1 MITNPTRQRT
11 LGGVLPSH
19 PTARPGGRVRNSAE
33 HQAALAWRL
42 TPRDHWIVAMLAEHR
57 VLTATQI
64 TDMAF
69 PSFRSGRQ
77 RLRELHQWSVVDRFQ
92 PFATVGSAPMHYVL
106 APAGAAVLAATHGLE
121 PRDLGYRH
129 DRTLGIAHSLQ
140 LAHTVGV
147 AEWFAALV
155 AAARHGTAT
164 GTGTAAGPA
173 TLETWWS
180 EIRCARLFGDLV
192 RPDGYGRWTNRNR
205 RVEFFLEFDL
215 GTEALSRV
223 AAKLAG
229 YAALTA
235 ATGITTPLLVWLPT
249 SRREAGA
256 RTALY
261 RAWRDLARPGAVPVA
276 TAAAGLLDPRTP
288 HPSPA
293 DPVWLPL
300 HPVGTGRD
308 GARLPLH
315 RLTEAWPHLDH
326 PGSAAP
332 AEAGPSGTADSGTG
346 PHRLPAPL
354 PMPPAPSPRG
364 RTTPAP

>member
-11 LGGVLPSH
+11 LRGVRPSH
-19 PTARPGGRVRNSAE
+19 PTARSGGRIRNSAE
-33 HQAALAWRL
+33 HQAALSCRL

-64 TDMAF
+64 TGMAF

-106 APAGAAVLAATHGLE
+106 APAGADVLAAAHGLE
-121 PRDLGYRH
+121 PRDVGYRH
-129 DRTLGIAHSLQ
+129 DRALGIAHSLQ
-140 LAHTVGV
+140 LAHTIGV

-155 AAARHGTAT
+155 AAARHQ
-164 GTGTAAGPA
+164 PA
-173 TLETWWS
+173 QNTTLETWWS
-180 EIRCARLFGDLV
+180 ETRCARLFGDLV
-192 RPDGYGRWTNRNR
+192 RPDGYGRWTAHGR

-215 GTEALSRV
+215 GTEALARV
-223 AAKLAG
+223 AAKLTG
-229 YAALTA
+229 YAALAA

-249 SRREAGA
+249 TRREAGA

-261 RAWRDLARPGAVPVA
+261 RAWRGLDQPAAVPVA
-276 TAAAGLLDPRTP
+276 TAAAALLDPHSP
-288 HPSPA
+288 LPSPA

-300 HPVGTGRD
+300 HRTGTARD

-315 RLTEAWPHLDH
+315 RLSEGWPHLDQPH
-326 PGSAAP
+326 RGGPAP
-332 AEAGPSGTADSGTG
+332 AQPGPGGSSDSGTG
-346 PHRLPAPL
+346 PHRLPAPH

-364 RTTPAP
+364 GTTAAP